1 MYSIGRVLSIMPV
14 SKVMDFLNATLA
26 ATFEEIQRLVN
37 EKPVISSK
45 RLLKEQN
52 NKIYILEH
60 DSLASIN
67 VSAQTLI
74 SPIQLSLRR
83 I

>member
-1 MYSIGRVLSIMPV
+1 
-14 SKVMDFLNATLA
+14 MDFLNATLA

-60 DSLASIN
+60 DSLACIN